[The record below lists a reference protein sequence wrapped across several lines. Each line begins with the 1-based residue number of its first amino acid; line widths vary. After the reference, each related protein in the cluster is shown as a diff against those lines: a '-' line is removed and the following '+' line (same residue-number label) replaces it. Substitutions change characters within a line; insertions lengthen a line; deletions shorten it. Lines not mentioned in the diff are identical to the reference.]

1 MKNRE
6 SVSLSYCE
14 KCGSK
19 VSSRDEVCSSCGTLP
34 FQDDREFKSEHN
46 IPDDSYIEDWSDE
59 ITDKF
64 DLWVEVGTN
73 VNYCK
78 DCGKKMEE
86 VIKYDDHFV
95 NEDSGEVI
103 TTNNHPCNPD
113 SPIFE

>member
-19 VSSRDEVCSSCGTLP
+19 VSSRDVVCSKCGTLP
-34 FQDDREFKSEHN
+34 FQDDRRFKSENN
-46 IPDDSYIEDWSDE
+46 ISDDSYIEDWSDE
-59 ITDKF
+59 ILEKF
-64 DLWVEVGTN
+64 DLWVEKDTK
-73 VNYCK
+73 VNFCK
-78 DCGKKMEE
+78 DCGKKMVE
-86 VIKYDDHFV
+86 VVKYDDDFV
-95 NEDSGEVI
+95 NEDTGEVV